1 MIKIVYSGLGGLM
14 GKKDELIVYLIKNG
28 IYKFNKY
35 QLWELSKKQLEK
47 LIKKVDKQDQGLEER
62 R

>member
-1 MIKIVYSGLGGLM
+1 MDLGEQM
-14 GKKDELIVYLIKNG
+14 TRKDELILYLIKNG

-47 LIKKVDKQDQGLEER
+47 LIKKVDERDQGLEER
-62 R
+62 RWL

>member
-1 MIKIVYSGLGGLM
+1 MTR
-14 GKKDELIVYLIKNG
+14 KDELILYLIKNG
-28 IYKFNKY
+28 INKFNKY

-47 LIKKVDKQDQGLEER
+47 LIKKVDERDQGLEER

>member
-1 MIKIVYSGLGGLM
+1 LDLGEQM
-14 GKKDELIVYLIKNG
+14 TRKDELILYLIKNG

-47 LIKKVDKQDQGLEER
+47 LIKKVDERDQGLEER

>member
-1 MIKIVYSGLGGLM
+1 M

-35 QLWELSKKQLEK
+35 QLWELSEKQLEK
-47 LIKKVDKQDQGLEER
+47 LIKKVNHLDQGLEER

>member
-1 MIKIVYSGLGGLM
+1 M

-35 QLWELSKKQLEK
+35 QLWELSEKQLDK
-47 LIKKVDKQDQGLEER
+47 LIKKLNQ
-62 R
+62 